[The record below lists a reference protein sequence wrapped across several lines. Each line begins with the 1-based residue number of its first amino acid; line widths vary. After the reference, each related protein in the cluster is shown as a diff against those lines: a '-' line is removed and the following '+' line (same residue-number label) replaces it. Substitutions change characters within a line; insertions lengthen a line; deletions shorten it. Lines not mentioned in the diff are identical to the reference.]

1 MPVASNPSS
10 TSARMVRQ
18 MVCKKSQISG
28 PSFSSTYSRSEI
40 YRQRQYC
47 AISANEFSGYT
58 SSGSAASR
66 PSITISPPPMD
77 STRMDAS
84 FSSPL

>member
-1 MPVASNPSS
+1 MDGLEAVRAEYDRLDRMLGIDTSGILLSC
-10 TSARMVRQ
+10 SARMVRQ

-47 AISANEFSGYT
+47 AISAKEFSG
-58 SSGSAASR
+58 
-66 PSITISPPPMD
+66 
-77 STRMDAS
+77 
-84 FSSPL
+84 